1 MKNISKLTIFPK
13 ASIKDALA
21 IIDSGAMKICI
32 VLDDHKKLIG
42 TISDGDIRRG
52 LLKGIQLTDSIDKI
66 ICKTP
71 LIAYI
76 HETKDEILA
85 KATKHQI
92 FQIPIL
98 NNNNTVVGIEDIG
111 EFFTQISQP
120 NKVILMVGGKGSRLK
135 PLTDHTPKPLL
146 QIGGQPI
153 LENIIQNF
161 GKYGFN
167 NITLC
172 VNHMSE
178 LIEDYFKDGSH
189 LNVKISYLKE
199 STPKGTAGSLKC
211 LKDISEPFLVMNGDL
226 LTKIN
231 FLHLLNYHQQNNS
244 FATMCIREF
253 DFQVPYGV
261 VKVNENQQ
269 IIGISE
275 KPTKKFYV
283 NAGIYVL
290 HPDALSF
297 IDHDEHLNMPQ
308 LFQRILDNNRK
319 TYSFPLR
326 EYWLDIGQ
334 HIDYQKAQDDFSK
347 EFE

>member
-1 MKNISKLTIFPK
+1 MTIFPK

-32 VLDDHKKLIG
+32 VLDDNKKLIG

-52 LLKGIQLTDSIDKI
+52 LLRGVQLTDSIDKI

-71 LIAYI
+71 LTAYI
-76 HETKDEILA
+76 HETKEEILA
-85 KATKHQI
+85 KATKHKI
-92 FQIPIL
+92 YQIPIL
-98 NNNNTVVGIEDIG
+98 NSDNSVVGMEDIG
-111 EFFTQISQP
+111 ELISQTTQP
-120 NKVILMVGGKGSRLK
+120 NKVILMVGGKGVRLK
-135 PLTDHTPKPLL
+135 PLTDFTPKPLL

-153 LENIIQNF
+153 LENIIRNF
-161 GKYGFN
+161 AKYGFN

-178 LIEDYFKDGSH
+178 LIEDYFKDGNQ
-189 LNVKISYLKE
+189 LGVNISYIKE

-211 LKDISEPFLVMNGDL
+211 LENLNEPILVMNGDL

-231 FLHLLNYHQQNNS
+231 FLHLLNYHQQNDS

-297 IDHDEHLNMPQ
+297 IKDDEHLNMPQ
-308 LFQRILDNNRK
+308 LFQRILNNNRK

-334 HIDYQKAQDDFSK
+334 HMDYQKAQDDFSK